1 MASLDSHN
9 EDPLSSTELIL
20 QEDSKN
26 ELETRENYCVTFE
39 EYFGVNDDELNKSFY
54 GFEKE
59 YDVMEKKSKDE
70 SGEKLEIA
78 QSATNRAR

>member
-20 QEDSKN
+20 QEDSKDN
-26 ELETRENYCVTFE
+26 LETRENDCVTFE

-59 YDVMEKKSKDE
+59 YDVMEEKSKDE
-70 SGEKLEIA
+70 SGEELETA
-78 QSATNRAR
+78 QSATNRVR

>member
-59 YDVMEKKSKDE
+59 YDVMEEKSMYK
-70 SGEKLEIA
+70 S
-78 QSATNRAR
+78 